1 MLTTSMPKVQR
12 TTIHSQTT
20 QNSKLSIPTTD
31 TTFSKLHN
39 TPVIIIV
46 PSGIIANNNSIRRMI
61 VTLIELV
68 VVVFCLF
75 VGFLW
80 GFFGFVWSTIQQKH
94 VHRELWVLTT

>member
-68 VVVFCLF
+68 VVVFVCLLVF
-75 VGFLW
+75 C
-80 GFFGFVWSTIQQKH
+80 GFFFFGLFGQLFNKSMYT
-94 VHRELWVLTT
+94 ESYGC